1 MRCIFFNKIRKKCEG
16 LIITNS
22 ESQDGDTF
30 LEAKRKREARKVIPG
45 YFYDANNVLFLNLDH
60 EKIKMHLGF
69 KLYNISYYFI
79 SSTFTKVFFI

>member
-1 MRCIFFNKIRKKCEG
+1 MRCIFFYKIRKKCEG

-30 LEAKRKREARKVIPG
+30 LEAKRKREAGKSSG

-60 EKIKMHLGF
+60 EKIEMHLGF

-79 SSTFTKVFFI
+79 SSTFTKVFI